1 MAMTY
6 SFGSDKRQ
14 RGFFREE
21 IHYQWMMYGVGFA
34 IAFSLIYLMPNSF
47 ATSPSAISFVNDVA
61 KIVPALEVM
70 RKRVPAFTP
79 FWGLYYA
86 VMLSTMPFCFALG
99 YVGTFFL
106 DTRAYKRLIIDTTS
120 VGLTFSA
127 LLFLVGEILFLTL
140 PVGRLWVVAPG
151 QSATLGQMFCTWLI
165 FGGAFANGR
174 FIGAVWVRRKR
185 KNTNEAI
192 AKRRE

>member
-34 IAFSLIYLMPNSF
+34 IAFSLIYLTPNSF
-47 ATSPSAISFVNDVA
+47 ATSPSAVSFVDDVA
-61 KIVPALEVM
+61 RIVPALEVM
-70 RKRVPAFTP
+70 RERVPAFTP

-106 DTRAYKRLIIDTTS
+106 DAKDYKRLIVDTTTN
-120 VGLTFSA
+120 GLIFSGMV
-127 LLFLVGEILFLTL
+127 FFGIEIVFLTL
-140 PVGRLWVVAPG
+140 PVGCLWVVAPG
-151 QSATLGQMFCTWLI
+151 QSATLSQMFCTWLI
-165 FGGAFANGR
+165 FGGAFYSGR
-174 FIGAVWVRRKR
+174 LTGAIWVRRKR